1 MTSVYRDALTGRPR
15 LRLAT
20 LPTVLEPGPALPGGG
35 RLWVKRDDLTG
46 LGIGGNKARKLEF
59 LCAEAVESGA
69 NALVTVGAGQSNHC
83 RMTAAAGAVLGIETH
98 VVLAG
103 HRPDRLQGN
112 QLLTERFGAYQ
123 HFTGAGPAEWGV
135 LEIERERLT
144 DELKSQGLR
153 PFSMPIGGSTAV
165 GALGYIA
172 GFAELMTDIE
182 ARGLDAAAIVF
193 TSSSGGTHAGLVA
206 GRAWYRA
213 AHPDRSCPEVIAIGV
228 AKGVNAGLPSVA
240 ELAAEALTL
249 AALPG
254 RVNDDDVIND
264 PRWIGADYA
273 EPTDAARRAAT
284 WAAHTGAWVLDDVY
298 TAKGLSGLLGL
309 DAEGRFAG
317 RDVIFIHTGG
327 HPEVFVHEENHRD

>member
-1 MTSVYRDALTGRPR
+1 M
-15 LRLAT
+15 
-20 LPTVLEPGPALPGGG
+20 
-35 RLWVKRDDLTG
+35 KRDDLTG
-46 LGIGGNKARKLEF
+46 LGLGGNKARKLEF
-59 LCAEAVESGA
+59 LCAEALDSGA

-103 HRPDRLQGN
+103 HRPDQLQGN
-112 QLLTERFGAYQ
+112 QLLTERFGAHQ

-144 DELKSQGLR
+144 AELQSQGLR
-153 PFSMPIGGSTAV
+153 PYSIPIGGSTAV
-165 GALGYIA
+165 GALGYLT
-172 GFAELMTDIE
+172 GFAELMADIE

-193 TSSSGGTHAGLVA
+193 TSSRGGTHAGLVA

-213 AHPDRSCPEVIAIGV
+213 TRPDSKCPDVIAIGV
-228 AKGVNAGLPSVA
+228 AKGVNAKQPSVA
-240 ELAAEALTL
+240 ELAAEALTI

-254 RVNDDDVIND
+254 QVGDEDVIND

-273 EPTDAARRAAT
+273 EPTAEARAAAI

-309 DAEGRFAG
+309 DAEGRFAS
-317 RDVIFIHTGG
+317 RDVVFIHTGG
-327 HPEVFVHEENHRD
+327 HPEVFVHEENHHG